1 MFHSMKLAQRA
12 CIPLSPLRDCVRVS
26 AEQRGTHRRPPSGE
40 RARREGAVIKMTV
53 KSDIKHQALGIRQ
66 NGFALVTAIF
76 ILVVLAGL
84 GAAMVTIST
93 SQHTTVAMDVQS
105 TRAYQAARAG
115 IEWGAYQALQ
125 TPLPA
130 GFTCPA
136 AAASYTMIPLTGFT
150 TTVTCSSTTHSEGAN
165 TVTMFL
171 LTSTATY
178 GSAGTSDYVARQL
191 QARVT
196 K

>member
-1 MFHSMKLAQRA
+1 MFLK
-12 CIPLSPLRDCVRVS
+12 
-26 AEQRGTHRRPPSGE
+26 SGIG
-40 RARREGAVIKMTV
+40 R
-53 KSDIKHQALGIRQ
+53 QASGIRQ

-76 ILVVLAGL
+76 ILVVFAGL

-93 SQHTTVAMDVQS
+93 SQHTTVAMDIQS
-105 TRAYQAARAG
+105 ARAYQAARAG
-115 IEWGAYQALQ
+115 IEWGVYQSLQ

-130 GFTCPA
+130 GFTCPVLPA
-136 AAASYTMIPLTGFT
+136 AAASYAMAPLTGFT

-165 TVTMFL
+165 TVTMFA

-178 GSAGTSDYVARQL
+178 GSVGTSDYVARQL
-191 QARVT
+191 QARVA

>member
-1 MFHSMKLAQRA
+1 MSRETGFRIRS
-12 CIPLSPLRDCVRVS
+12 
-26 AEQRGTHRRPPSGE
+26 SGF
-40 RARREGAVIKMTV
+40 
-53 KSDIKHQALGIRQ
+53 RQ
-66 NGFALVTAIF
+66 SGFALVTAIF

-93 SQHTTVAMDVQS
+93 SQHTTVAMDIQS
-105 TRAYQAARAG
+105 ARAYQAARAG

-130 GFTCPA
+130 GFTCPVLPA
-136 AAASYTMIPLTGFT
+136 AAASYAMAPLTGFA
-150 TTVTCSSTTHSEGAN
+150 TTVTCSATTHSEGAN
-165 TVTMFL
+165 TVTMFA

-178 GSAGTSDYVARQL
+178 GTVGTSDYVARQL
-191 QARVT
+191 QARVA

>member
-1 MFHSMKLAQRA
+1 MFLK
-12 CIPLSPLRDCVRVS
+12 
-26 AEQRGTHRRPPSGE
+26 SGIG
-40 RARREGAVIKMTV
+40 R
-53 KSDIKHQALGIRQ
+53 QATGIRQ
-66 NGFALVTAIF
+66 KGFALVTAIF

-93 SQHTTVAMDVQS
+93 SQHTTLAMDIQS

-130 GFTCPA
+130 GFTCPLLPA
-136 AAASYTMIPLTGFT
+136 AAASYAMSPLTGFT
-150 TTVTCSSTTHSEGAN
+150 TTVTCSSTSHNDGAN
-165 TVTMFL
+165 TVTMYMV
-171 LTSTATY
+171 TSTSTY
-178 GSAGTSDYVARQL
+178 GSVGTTDYVARQL
-191 QARVT
+191 QARVA

>member
-12 CIPLSPLRDCVRVS
+12 RIPLARLR
-26 AEQRGTHRRPPSGE
+26 E
-40 RARREGAVIKMTV
+40 RARREGAVIVMTAR
-53 KSDIKHQALGIRQ
+53 SGIGRQASGIRQ

-84 GAAMVTIST
+84 GAAMVSIST
-93 SQHTTVAMDVQS
+93 AQHSTVAIDVQS

-130 GFTCPA
+130 GFTCPLLPA
-136 AAASYTMIPLTGFT
+136 VAASHSIAFTGTPLAGFS

-165 TVTMFL
+165 TVTLFTL
-171 LTSTATY
+171 VSTATY
-178 GSAGTSDYVARQL
+178 GLAGSSDYVAREV
-191 QARVT
+191 QARVA

>member
-1 MFHSMKLAQRA
+1 MFPK
-12 CIPLSPLRDCVRVS
+12 
-26 AEQRGTHRRPPSGE
+26 SGF
-40 RARREGAVIKMTV
+40 RIQSSGF
-53 KSDIKHQALGIRQ
+53 RQ

-93 SQHTTVAMDVQS
+93 SQHTTVAMDIQS
-105 TRAYQAARAG
+105 ARAYQAARAG

-125 TPLPA
+125 TPLPP
-130 GFTCPA
+130 GFTCPLLPA
-136 AAASYTMIPLTGFT
+136 AAASYILTPFTGFT
-150 TTVTCSSTTHSEGAN
+150 TTVTCSSTAHSEGAN
-165 TVTMFL
+165 TVTMFV

-178 GSAGTSDYVARQL
+178 GSVGTNDFVAREL
-191 QARVT
+191 QARVA